1 MNRLLSSLP
10 PDDFQRV
17 SSELTWRPL
26 KVRQVLHKHGEP
38 LAEVY
43 FPGRSVCSIT
53 NVMEDGSVVE
63 VATVGSEGL
72 VGISAV
78 FGAPV
83 ASGEAFVQIA
93 AEPAAVMSID
103 AFRRE
108 MERRGAFYDRVTK
121 YSQAFVNM
129 LMQSV
134 ACNGLHS
141 AEQRCCRWLLTT
153 HDRIGQDEFPLTHEF
168 LAIMLGVRRP
178 TVTLV
183 MAELAR
189 AGVVSHV
196 RGHVRIVDRKGLE
209 KAACECYRNVRTVF
223 DRLLGVAGAPRCRSR
238 PISCSRHSPGVTT
251 SACSPLLR
259 TLHVTAETAL
269 PHCGHTR
276 VYFPGT
282 GLCSIINKM
291 ADGGAIEVACIGNE
305 GVVGLHSLADEPP
318 HDRNGFVQVA
328 DGTVQ
333 YLPAVSLRTGNRP
346 QRAISRGHRRLL
358 TLVSRD
364 DDPGRGLQ
372 PASHR
377 PSNGAAGG
385 CSACTIV
392 SAAPGSS

>member
-1 MNRLLSSLP
+1 MQLSKTAPHVTTGTQHWAMNRLLASLP

-17 SSELTWRPL
+17 SPELTWRPL
-26 KVRQVLHKHGEP
+26 KVRQVLHKHGDP
-38 LAEVY
+38 IAEVF

-63 VATVGSEGL
+63 VATVGGEGL

-93 AEPAAVMSID
+93 AEPAAVMSIE

-108 MERRGAFYDRVTK
+108 MDRRGAFYDRITK

-153 HDRIGQDEFPLTHEF
+153 HDRIEQDEFPLTHEF

-183 MAELAR
+183 MADLAR

-196 RGHVRIVDRKGLE
+196 RGHVRITDRKGLE
-209 KAACECYRNVRTVF
+209 NAACECYRNVRAVF
-223 DRLLGVAGAPRCRSR
+223 DRLLGVPE
-238 PISCSRHSPGVTT
+238 RH
-251 SACSPLLR
+251 
-259 TLHVTAETAL
+259 
-269 PHCGHTR
+269 
-276 VYFPGT
+276 
-282 GLCSIINKM
+282 
-291 ADGGAIEVACIGNE
+291 DVA
-305 GVVGLHSLADEPP
+305 VG
-318 HDRNGFVQVA
+318 Q
-328 DGTVQ
+328 
-333 YLPAVSLRTGNRP
+333 
-346 QRAISRGHRRLL
+346 
-358 TLVSRD
+358 
-364 DDPGRGLQ
+364 
-372 PASHR
+372 
-377 PSNGAAGG
+377 
-385 CSACTIV
+385 
-392 SAAPGSS
+392 

>member
-1 MNRLLSSLP
+1 MQLSKTVQSVTPGAHQWSMNRLLSSLP
-10 PDDFQRV
+10 PDDFQRM

-72 VGISAV
+72 VGIAAV

-196 RGHVRIVDRKGLE
+196 RGHVRITDRKGLE
-209 KAACECYRNVRTVF
+209 NAACECYRNVRTVF
-223 DRLLGVAGAPRCRSR
+223 DRLLGVPE
-238 PISCSRHSPGVTT
+238 RH
-251 SACSPLLR
+251 
-259 TLHVTAETAL
+259 
-269 PHCGHTR
+269 
-276 VYFPGT
+276 
-282 GLCSIINKM
+282 
-291 ADGGAIEVACIGNE
+291 DVA
-305 GVVGLHSLADEPP
+305 VG
-318 HDRNGFVQVA
+318 Q
-328 DGTVQ
+328 
-333 YLPAVSLRTGNRP
+333 
-346 QRAISRGHRRLL
+346 
-358 TLVSRD
+358 
-364 DDPGRGLQ
+364 
-372 PASHR
+372 
-377 PSNGAAGG
+377 
-385 CSACTIV
+385 
-392 SAAPGSS
+392 